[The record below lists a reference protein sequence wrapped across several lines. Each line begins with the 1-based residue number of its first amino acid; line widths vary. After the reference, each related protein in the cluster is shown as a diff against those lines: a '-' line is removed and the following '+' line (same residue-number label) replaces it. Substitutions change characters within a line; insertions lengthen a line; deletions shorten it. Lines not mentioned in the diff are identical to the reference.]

1 MITTGG
7 KTTYGEALGII
18 TLDTRFPRIPGD
30 VGNASTYPFPV
41 RYVKVSGAT
50 VRRVIKERGR
60 GLLPAFIRAA
70 RQLESDGVRAITT
83 TAGFLALYQK
93 EMADAVTVPFFS
105 SSLIQVPLV
114 HQMLGPDTKIGIIT
128 ADSSSLN
135 KTHLSAVGI
144 GREIPL
150 AIAGLQNGPE
160 FSQWLLNNGEKLDVD
175 KVESEVLRICKRL
188 VKTEPSIGALVFE
201 CTNLPPF
208 AAAIQEATHLPVFDI
223 VTLAYMVHDT
233 VVRRRY
239 LGFM

>member
-7 KTTYGEALGII
+7 RTTYGEALGII

-128 ADSSSLN
+128 ADSSSLS

-144 GREIPL
+144 KREIPL

-175 KVESEVLRICKRL
+175 RVESEILRICKRL
-188 VKTEPSIGALVFE
+188 VRSEPSIGALVFE

-208 AAAIQEATHLPVFDI
+208 AAAVQEATHLPVFDI
-223 VTLAYMVHDT
+223 VTLSHMVHNT